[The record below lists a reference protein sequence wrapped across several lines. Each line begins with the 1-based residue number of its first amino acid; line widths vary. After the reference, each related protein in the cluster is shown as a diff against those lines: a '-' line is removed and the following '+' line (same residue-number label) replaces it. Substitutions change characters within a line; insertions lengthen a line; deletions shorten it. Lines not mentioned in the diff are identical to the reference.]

1 MSHYVCKLQYVLF
14 RRIDSIGVRTFTY
27 YHLNIHKDYI
37 YSKLEYVHLHYPYIS
52 AFLSLHT
59 HIALKQKLEQLTP
72 PEFSMPIPIPPKK
85 KTYKKSSNRCNCKPT
100 HPSIAFRA
108 SNQGGY
114 LGYLCFSGKISAL
127 PKVKPMSADPEH
139 NICGTSVASQK
150 IHPFWGPRIW
160 GWGETYQKPNGG
172 VYRLIAGGGYID
184 FVGRWDLVKSW
195 FVFQKMM
202 ANFQEF
208 CLEVS
213 IKIEVKHFEVSHLKW
228 RNVCPVPEITM
239 ICVPPN
245 LTTKHTKHGMTNFGY
260 LSLWDLKRW
269 HNPPKWIYIDI

>member
-1 MSHYVCKLQYVLF
+1 MSHYVWKLQYVLF

-27 YHLNIHKDYI
+27 YHLNIHKNYI

-85 KTYKKSSNRCNCKPT
+85 RPTKKSSNRCNCKPT

-172 VYRLIAGGGYID
+172 GLPVDCRRRLYRFRGEVRFGEKLICFSENDGKFSGILFGGFNKNWGQTFRSFTPQVEKRLSSARNHNDLCSTQSYYQTYQTWNDKFWI
-184 FVGRWDLVKSW
+184 FVTLGPKKVTQSP
-195 FVFQKMM
+195 KM
-202 ANFQEF
+202 
-208 CLEVS
+208 
-213 IKIEVKHFEVSHLKW
+213 
-228 RNVCPVPEITM
+228 
-239 ICVPPN
+239 
-245 LTTKHTKHGMTNFGY
+245 
-260 LSLWDLKRW
+260 D
-269 HNPPKWIYIDI
+269 IYR